1 MSSSGTVQLPNLII
15 PTLLAAGTLV
25 ASIATFRAWASRR
38 PAPLQSQIP
47 RGTLYDLEKRENG
60 QVGKLSD
67 LPDGRWTS
75 PDVLEEEKR
84 AIFSTMPLAVA
95 HASMFQTAGSYRVI
109 EHAAGFPLILVLG
122 KDHVLR
128 CFHNVCRHRA
138 YPVIS
143 SNKAGCRP
151 NLGCKYHGWTYNLSG
166 KLIQAPKFENAEGF
180 RKDQNSLFEVKTEID
195 DNGIVTVD
203 LSSESKG
210 NPVLDIS
217 KSSKGWMESWEVNG
231 AFNWKVAECADAF
244 KFPTLAR
251 NDGDVQAR
259 LGLAGKS
266 KHVKPSILAE
276 FVALPG
282 HNAQLLMTIHPKTAE
297 TCTVHCTLFIASPSS
312 ASSLTLGSAKSDIA
326 QCVSSLEKLYA
337 KVKES
342 DAM

>member
-1 MSSSGTVQLPNLII
+1 
-15 PTLLAAGTLV
+15 
-25 ASIATFRAWASRR
+25 
-38 PAPLQSQIP
+38 
-47 RGTLYDLEKRENG
+47 
-60 QVGKLSD
+60 
-67 LPDGRWTS
+67 
-75 PDVLEEEKR
+75 
-84 AIFSTMPLAVA
+84 
-95 HASMFQTAGSYRVI
+95 MFQTAGSYRVI

-143 SNKAGCRP
+143 SNKVGCRP

-195 DNGIVTVD
+195 DDGIVTVD

-210 NPVLDIS
+210 NPVLDIN
-217 KSSKGWMESWEVNG
+217 KFSKGWTESWEVNG

-251 NDGDVQAR
+251 NDGDVQVR

-297 TCTVHCTLFIASPSS
+297 TCTVYCTLFTATPRS

-337 KVKES
+337 RVKES
-342 DAM
+342 DAIPPTVHDLAFLDKLKAHRRLEQSLGRKAWPTSIGGKTNSSRFNIAESLCQELEASVPTCGVGGGIGTSTASFSW